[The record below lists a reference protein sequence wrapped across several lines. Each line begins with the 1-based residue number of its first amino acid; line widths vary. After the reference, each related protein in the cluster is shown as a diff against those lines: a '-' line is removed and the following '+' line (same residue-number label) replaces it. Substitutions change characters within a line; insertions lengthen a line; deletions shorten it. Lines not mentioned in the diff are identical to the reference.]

1 MHELVV
7 KILCGYIKR
16 FMWSFTGEVG
26 FDYHVGY
33 VVTIFVDVAISLWIA
48 DMFMRKL
55 SVFSASKYAQC

>member
-7 KILCGYIKR
+7 KILGGYIKR

-26 FDYHVGY
+26 FGYHVGY
-33 VVTIFVDVAISLWIA
+33 VLTMSVDVAISLWIA

-55 SVFSASKYAQC
+55 SIFLASKNARC